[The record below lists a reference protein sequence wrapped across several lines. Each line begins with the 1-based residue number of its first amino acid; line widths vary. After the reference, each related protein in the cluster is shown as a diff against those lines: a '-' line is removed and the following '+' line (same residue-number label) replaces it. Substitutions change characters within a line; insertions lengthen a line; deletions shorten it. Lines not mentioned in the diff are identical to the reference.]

1 MSRRGRGRS
10 GGGSEERRNN
20 GSKQE
25 RPTGNGSAS
34 GGGQKP
40 QRQDRRKGRGSGGR
54 TSKANMVI
62 LIDRDQDYVEMQSK
76 SVVSYISGYN
86 PMGFTE
92 VGRAISY
99 LSNPRNKGRVG
110 MVMLNMDVEGEQE
123 LKDAEELIGMLKTEQ
138 SVLLA
143 LVSESNSA
151 EKVER
156 ALAVEANGLLTK
168 PYTIERFVRFVKGIL
183 RSSQSTAWQ
192 CEACGKMVLVDQIDM
207 LKMKPIKCSDR
218 ECGTSELRQLEF
230 PPEK

>member
-1 MSRRGRGRS
+1 MSRRGRNRS
-10 GGGSEERRNN
+10 GGGGEERRNN
-20 GSKQE
+20 GNRQE
-25 RPTGNGSAS
+25 KPAAKNGAN

-40 QRQDRRKGRGSGGR
+40 QRQDRRKGRGSSGR
-54 TSKANMVI
+54 NSKANMVI
-62 LIDRDQDYVEMQSK
+62 LIDRDQEYVEMQSK

-110 MVMLNMDVEGEQE
+110 MVMLNMDVEGELE
-123 LKDAEELIGMLKTEQ
+123 LKNAEELIGMLKADQ
-138 SVLLA
+138 NVLLA

-151 EKVER
+151 EKLER
-156 ALAVEANGLLTK
+156 ALAVGANGLLAK

-192 CEACGKMVLVDQIDM
+192 CEACGKMVIVEQVDM

-218 ECGTSELRQLEF
+218 ECCASELRQLEF
-230 PPEK
+230 PPES